1 PQPAHWRDRT
11 VAAETGDP
19 ASMLELYRTA
29 LACRRGQASLGDGP
43 MAWLAAPDGVLA
55 FTRGPSE
62 DFACVVNL
70 SGAPTE
76 VPVAGHLL
84 LSSGPLEDGLLPPR
98 SEERRV
104 GKECRS

>member
-1 PQPAHWRDRT
+1 
-11 VAAETGDP
+11 
-19 ASMLELYRTA
+19 
-29 LACRRGQASLGDGP
+29 

-84 LSSGPLEDGLLPPR
+84 LSSGPLEDGLLPPDTAAWLATGR
-98 SEERRV
+98 
-104 GKECRS
+104 